1 VEYSSSIEMAT
12 DAGQRHAW
20 HRVDV
25 MVEPDADS
33 VGFLVPPP
41 RHGSY
46 DHGRCS
52 QSLMHQTK
60 TDYN

>member
-1 VEYSSSIEMAT
+1 MAT

-52 QSLMHQTK
+52 QSLMHQMK